1 MKLKRMSWIELGYAP
16 VPVDIRKNMRSFS
29 LKNPLEYETIMDK
42 YKITVSNQ
50 DTMQFSLYA
59 GEDHVLIFNC
69 NLNRKYLYSISFYK
83 NETKITLYSKNGYIF
98 VRPHY
103 QPCSVRCNI
112 VIWQNLLADKMIQ
125 KLLGI
130 VRFSDTR
137 IDFLKPEQ

>member
-1 MKLKRMSWIELGYAP
+1 MKLKRMNWLELGFAP
-16 VPVDIRKNMRSFS
+16 VPVDIRKNIKNFS
-29 LKNPLEYETIMDK
+29 LRNPLEYETIMDK

-59 GEDHVLIFNC
+59 GENHVLIFNC

-98 VRPHY
+98 VKPQY
-103 QPCSVRCNI
+103 KPCYNI
-112 VIWQNLLADKMIQ
+112 RVWQNLLADKMVQ

-130 VRFSDTR
+130 VRFSGTR
-137 IDFLKPEQ
+137 IDFLKPE

>member
-1 MKLKRMSWIELGYAP
+1 MNWLELGFAP
-16 VPVDIRKNMRSFS
+16 VPVDIRKNIKNFSFR
-29 LKNPLEYETIMDK
+29 NPLEYETIMDK

-98 VRPHY
+98 VKPHY
-103 QPCSVRCNI
+103 QPCYTV
-112 VIWQNLLADKMIQ
+112 WQNLLADKMVQ